1 MHLQFLRSPNQA
13 DPNVVKFLNYL
24 DRDFFFNL
32 LSEPISLVCFIL
44 TAYALYKLAKAR
56 EIPKPWLA
64 WIPFGSYWILGY
76 LSDQYQ
82 GRMRKKMT
90 TKRIILVILEVV
102 LIATLVLF
110 LNLPSGPQDGISQ
123 YIAVRSAVICLVGV
137 LIVVIIR
144 AVVTYI
150 ALYDVYRSCDPDRA
164 TLYLVLSILLGP
176 AQAVCLFLCRNKHDG
191 IDMPEG
197 YDDEEY
203 A

>member
-1 MHLQFLRSPNQA
+1 MA
-13 DPNVVKFLNYL
+13 CL
-24 DRDFFFNL
+24 DTLWQL
-32 LSEPISLVCFIL
+32 LDTC
-44 TAYALYKLAKAR
+44 
-56 EIPKPWLA
+56 
-64 WIPFGSYWILGY
+64 
-76 LSDQYQ
+76 
-82 GRMRKKMT
+82 
-90 TKRIILVILEVV
+90 IILVILEVV

-110 LNLPSGPQDGISQ
+110 LNLPSGPRDGISQ